1 MEASGFTLMVLGAA
15 ATIAA
20 LAGQLNVAGVAEF
33 PLMKSGLLRTALF
46 VVGAFFFLIGL
57 GLVSNVTTSTTGTP
71 PGGGSE
77 PGPSPSDPGDRP
89 DTPQQTEPQ
98 SEDSYAEAG
107 NAACTAAAS
116 RAQPMPDLPENP
128 SDEQL
133 VQYALT
139 WADNITVL
147 WDSLAGISPVGG
159 VPDDHQTLLFKLDL
173 YHDNLEDAAYGLRAG
188 DPYTFDNNIARVGSL
203 AFDYNRVAKD
213 LNLAACQLPVD

>member
-1 MEASGFTLMVLGAA
+1 
-15 ATIAA
+15 
-20 LAGQLNVAGVAEF
+20 
-33 PLMKSGLLRTALF
+33 
-46 VVGAFFFLIGL
+46 
-57 GLVSNVTTSTTGTP
+57 
-71 PGGGSE
+71 
-77 PGPSPSDPGDRP
+77 
-89 DTPQQTEPQ
+89 
-98 SEDSYAEAG
+98 
-107 NAACTAAAS
+107 
-116 RAQPMPDLPENP
+116 MPDLPENP